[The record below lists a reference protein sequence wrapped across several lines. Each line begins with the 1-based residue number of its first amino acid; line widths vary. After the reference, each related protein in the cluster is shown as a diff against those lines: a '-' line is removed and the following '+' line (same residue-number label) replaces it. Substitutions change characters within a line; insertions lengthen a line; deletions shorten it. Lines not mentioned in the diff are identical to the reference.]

1 MLANEKVD
9 FEGGAFQTLEA
20 DGNLLV
26 HEFEQGDA
34 TVFVSHKYH
43 CVAPVT
49 SGTRRVCVFEL
60 WQGDERRCGH
70 RCKKHFGVC
79 PFQHVPVDLPEVT
92 GQDDYT
98 VVD

>member
-1 MLANEKVD
+1 MLTNEKVD

-20 DGNLLV
+20 DGNLLA
-26 HEFEQGDA
+26 HEFEQGMRQSSSPTNITA
-34 TVFVSHKYH
+34 WLPSPT
-43 CVAPVT
+43 A
-49 SGTRRVCVFEL
+49 RAACVFAL

-70 RCKKHFGVC
+70 RCKKHFGEC

-92 GQDDYT
+92 GQDGYT